1 MNQIKRIIFWTAVV
15 FIGIWLIMP
24 VLRWIMDLEFATDSI
39 KSNYKEFL
47 FFAIPIAILLTLFGT
62 INDKDKGSKIAG
74 KVIGTSIA
82 AAVTVFI
89 MFMSIFTDMCVWT
102 NRQVLYENKN
112 DSNTKIIVRDFGC
125 GATDSG
131 PPTVGIY
138 KVRYFTDYFIRSTK
152 IDTAK
157 IDKNEWIKIE

>member
-1 MNQIKRIIFWTAVV
+1 
-15 FIGIWLIMP
+15 MP